1 MSAFVSMIDESSNA
15 THYAYV
21 ELLGLKFNLRD
32 SEYTNALLRH
42 LQSLLDGTG
51 SAIRAIP
58 FDL

>member
-1 MSAFVSMIDESSNA
+1 MIDESNNA
-15 THYAYV
+15 TQYTYV
-21 ELLGLKFNLRD
+21 ELLGLKFHLRD
-32 SEYTNALLRH
+32 SEYSNTLLCH